1 MIRQDYILRLVQEM
15 VQLLARVVFL
25 KSRREYEEALREIN
39 QALRQLGASDGDQ
52 PIPSVEDWLAL
63 CAKHEPTASGLTNA
77 TAELLREQGELL
89 ALQEKA
95 ADSRRSRTAALALFL
110 ESILNGR
117 TFVSEELLQKV
128 ERLVIETSD
137 GPRPSAVW
145 LRLVHYFEARSR
157 YGLAEDALFAW
168 VAEGDAQA
176 RQEGAAFYERRMAE
190 DDDALQAGGLP
201 RPEVIQ
207 GRAELSRIAGKTA
220 S

>member
-25 KSRREYEEALREIN
+25 KTRREYEEALREIN
-39 QALRQLGASDGDQ
+39 QALRQLGAPDGDQ
-52 PIPSVEDWLAL
+52 PIPSVDDWLAL
-63 CAKHEPTASGLTNA
+63 CGKHEVTASGLTNA
-77 TAELLREQGELL
+77 TAELLREQGEVL
-89 ALQEKA
+89 ALQGKA

-128 ERLVIETSD
+128 ERLVIETAD
-137 GPRPSAVW
+137 GPRPSSVW
-145 LRLVHYFEARSR
+145 LRLVHYFEARGR
-157 YGLAEDALFAW
+157 YGLSEDALFAW
-168 VAEGDAQA
+168 LADGEEMA
-176 RQEGAAFYERRMAE
+176 RREGAAFYERRMAE
-190 DDDALQAGGLP
+190 DDAALEAGGLP

-207 GRAELSRIAGKTA
+207 GRAEFSRIAGNTA